1 MSEQQNLSASQ
12 NDTSY
17 PSWPVVDDGVW
28 NKCNVCSKAR
38 ITGLSYLAA
47 VSELN

>member
-28 NKCNVCSKAR
+28 NKCNVC
-38 ITGLSYLAA
+38 LSYLAA